1 MLPLLFHWWVMWRN
15 SGLANFSL
23 RDLRIDTAMDS
34 YQINTS
40 YIPMYESVWVII
52 LTQTT
57 VYSQQL
63 LLDETRQG
71 DPRINGGDSHTKLYI
86 PSKIKTQISLV
97 IFLLL
102 GRLASTFKNPT
113 ICNTIRWFACSLGQ
127 MNHRLSVWCSKYYFF
142 LYVYDFL

>member
-1 MLPLLFHWWVMWRN
+1 MWRN

-71 DPRINGGDSHTKLYI
+71 DPRINGGDSQ
-86 PSKIKTQISLV
+86 S
-97 IFLLL
+97 
-102 GRLASTFKNPT
+102 
-113 ICNTIRWFACSLGQ
+113 
-127 MNHRLSVWCSKYYFF
+127 
-142 LYVYDFL
+142 